1 MTIRSFK
8 RGVVDIDSNIRWDK
22 ERLDGKS
29 KRKIKITESAEKVFS
44 IKGFEKTTMQEIADE
59 EGIGIATLFRYFP
72 KKDMLIVAVA
82 VNILGR
88 YFHAFQTIA
97 QLNVSSLEKIE
108 RLFDY
113 FTSQL
118 NPENLGYTQLIE
130 AFESYA
136 ALQFVP
142 LDDMAKYNDAHREIS
157 DVFSIIIE
165 EGKRDGS
172 IRGDIP
178 TGDVLTSI
186 INAFSLFSRKLSL
199 FENIPHLEADVVP
212 SNQLAIVKS
221 IFIDYL
227 KVR

>member
-1 MTIRSFK
+1 MT
-8 RGVVDIDSNIRWDK
+8 G
-22 ERLDGKS
+22 
-29 KRKIKITESAEKVFS
+29 ITESAEKVFG
-44 IKGFEKTTMQEIADE
+44 IKGFEKATMQDIADE

-72 KKDMLIVAVA
+72 KKDKLIVAVA
-82 VNILGR
+82 VNAIGR

-97 QLNVSSLEKIE
+97 QLDVSSLEKID

-113 FTSQL
+113 FASQL
-118 NPENLGYTQLIE
+118 NPENLGYTRLIE

-136 ALQFVP
+136 ALQFAP
-142 LDDMAKYNDAHREIS
+142 LDDMATYNDAHKEIS
-157 DVFSIIIE
+157 DVFSSIIE
-165 EGKRDGS
+165 EGKSDGS

-178 TGDVLTSI
+178 TGDVLLSI

-199 FENIPHLEADVVP
+199 FENIPYLEAEVTP
-212 SNQLAIVKS
+212 SKQLAIVKS